1 MEKLL
6 ITMML
11 RNNEHYLSYLFRCLD
26 LVEEKNKEYKIDYLF
41 YTNNNDDN
49 TLELL
54 QNYSK
59 GKENIEIIN
68 KDYGVDF
75 NKENRLLRL
84 YFLRQDFLEIIRSR
98 MFDYILM
105 LDTDIYFNEK
115 MIRRSIE
122 IMKEK
127 KLNTFSANTL
137 AHNNPFYYD
146 LFSLSDKNNKG
157 YTTNILSD
165 RKLLSFHL
173 STLFNRDKIQ
183 KVGSCFGG
191 FFITTKEVID
201 DRNNNYFVD
210 KKDIDIK
217 VCEHKIFNKNLE
229 INFANNINP
238 YRIDTPE
245 KRKKAAESAM
255 KIIEKN
261 ECDNRFFFYFFFQ
274 YIGPV
279 LLIILAIYIYFKYR

>member
-1 MEKLL
+1 MEKIL

-11 RNNEHYLSYLFRCLD
+11 RNNEHYLTYLFRCLD
-26 LVEEKNKEYKIDYLF
+26 LVEEKNKDYKLDYLF
-41 YTNNNDDN
+41 YTNNNDDK

-68 KDYGVDF
+68 KDYGEEF
-75 NKENRLLRL
+75 NKQNKFLRL
-84 YFLRQDFLEIIRSR
+84 YLLRQDFLEITRSR
-98 MFDYILM
+98 IFDYILM
-105 LDTDIYFNEK
+105 LDTDIFFNEK

-146 LFSLSDKNNKG
+146 LFALSDKNKKG
-157 YTTNILSD
+157 YKTNIITEP
-165 RKLLSFHL
+165 KLLSFHL
-173 STLFNRDKIQ
+173 STIFNRDKIQ

-210 KKDIDIK
+210 KKDIDTKI
-217 VCEHKIFNKNLE
+217 CEHKVFNKNLE

-261 ECDNRFFFYFFFQ
+261 ECDNRYFFYFFFQ
-274 YIGPV
+274 WTT
-279 LLIILAIYIYFKYR
+279 LLLLVILAIYIYFKYR

>member
-11 RNNEHYLSYLFRCLD
+11 RNNEHYMTYLFRCLD
-26 LVEEKNKEYKIDYLF
+26 LLEEKNKKHKIEYLF
-41 YTNNNDDN
+41 YTNNNEDK

-59 GKENIEIIN
+59 NKKNIEIIN
-68 KDYGVDF
+68 KDYNEDF
-75 NKENRLLRL
+75 NKKNRLFRL
-84 YFLRQDFLEIIRSR
+84 YILRQDFLEIIRSKN
-98 MFDYILM
+98 FDYILM
-105 LDTDIYFNEK
+105 LDTDIFFNEK
-115 MIRRSIE
+115 MISKSIE

-127 KLNTFSANTL
+127 GLNTFSANTL

-157 YTTNILSD
+157 YSTNVLSD
-165 RKLLSFHL
+165 HKLLFFQI
-173 STLFNRDKIQ
+173 STLFNRNKIQ

-201 DRNNNYFVD
+201 DRNNNYFVE
-210 KKDIDIK
+210 KKEIDIK
-217 VCEHKIFNKNLE
+217 ICEHKVFNKNLE

-238 YRIDTPE
+238 YRIDEPE
-245 KRKKAAESAM
+245 KRKKVAENAM

-261 ECDNRFFFYFFFQ
+261 QCDNRYFFYFFLQ
-274 YIGPV
+274 YTVPI
-279 LLIILAIYIYFKYR
+279 LLIILLIYFYFKYH